1 VIEGLDGSGV
11 LVFGRKSVERH
22 HSVVVGGLDGAAAF
36 TLTALPLL
44 SLSCNQLSRTIPS
57 SLTDL
62 TALEFLYLEDNQLT
76 GTVPFCNGAERTQ
89 SHNVFVG

>member
-1 VIEGLDGSGV
+1 LEDNQLNGTIPSSLE
-11 LVFGRKSVERH
+11 
-22 HSVVVGGLDGAAAF
+22 A
-36 TLTALPLL
+36 LTALPLL

-62 TALEFLYLEDNQLT
+62 MALEFLYLEDNQLS

-89 SHNVFVG
+89 SHNVFVGGL